1 MIVTTFINHQ
11 LSVQME
17 DITRAAGAVSNALL
31 NFIAYTILFFKS
43 VPRVATRI
51 SAYAEDSSTELTDE
65 RRLPLIGRSPKNSQK
80 DTTLCARATRDGG
93 EKGTRLRR
101 RSLKKQTET
110 KLSFCLPGHRPCT
123 PPIHLR
129 RAYIFGRLVF
139 PLREI
144 YHVPTP
150 LLSRAAPSV
159 PDVWQGI
166 IGRAEEW
173 PHRTLETTSEMARGS
188 RVIQLQRK

>member
-1 MIVTTFINHQ
+1 M
-11 LSVQME
+11 
-17 DITRAAGAVSNALL
+17 
-31 NFIAYTILFFKS
+31 
-43 VPRVATRI
+43 ATRV

-65 RRLPLIGRSPKNSQK
+65 RRPPLIVRSPKNSK
-80 DTTLCARATRDGG
+80 RRHAVRAGD
-93 EKGTRLRR
+93 KGRR
-101 RSLKKQTET
+101 RERDQVTGKET
-110 KLSFCLPGHRPCT
+110 QETNWDETLPVPGHRPCT

-139 PLREI
+139 PPREI

-150 LLSRAAPSV
+150 LLSRAVPSV

-173 PHRTLETTSEMARGS
+173 PHRTSETTSKMTRGS
-188 RVIQLQRK
+188 RVAELRKKTMIPANIYRVTCMEPKFASDHLISIC

>member
-1 MIVTTFINHQ
+1 M
-11 LSVQME
+11 
-17 DITRAAGAVSNALL
+17 
-31 NFIAYTILFFKS
+31 
-43 VPRVATRI
+43 ATRV

-65 RRLPLIGRSPKNSQK
+65 RRLPLIVRSPKNLQK
-80 DTTLCARATRDGG
+80 DTTARRTRRRQARGTGRGAEGGG
-93 EKGTRLRR
+93 EGAWGGEEDKRERNRDSTRRKGVLRNKLRR
-101 RSLKKQTET
+101 NSLPACT
-110 KLSFCLPGHRPCT
+110 GHRPCT

-139 PLREI
+139 PPREI

-173 PHRTLETTSEMARGS
+173 P
-188 RVIQLQRK
+188 LQKLLFEDDSWEQTQSYGENDYFRNYIYSHGITNL

>member
-1 MIVTTFINHQ
+1 M
-11 LSVQME
+11 
-17 DITRAAGAVSNALL
+17 
-31 NFIAYTILFFKS
+31 
-43 VPRVATRI
+43 ATRI

-93 EKGTRLRR
+93 KGPSYGEGVPRNKLRR
-101 RSLKKQTET
+101 NSL
-110 KLSFCLPGHRPCT
+110 CVPGHRPCT

-139 PLREI
+139 PPREI

-173 PHRTLETTSEMARGS
+173 PHCTLETTSKMARGS
-188 RVIQLQRK
+188 RAVTEQLQKK